1 MSPTMIPIFNLA
13 TEAIALELID
23 AVRIAT
29 DDQFRLT
36 LHGQIRQDNQLLYD
50 ETATAPRKGDSEND
64 QADYDAQILAV
75 VYTVVHSR
83 RAGTHRTLTLT
94 LTQEVP

>member
-29 DDQFRLT
+29 NDSFRLT
-36 LHGQIRQDNQLLYD
+36 LHGQIRQDNQSLYD
-50 ETATAPRKGDSEND
+50 ETATAPRKGDSDND

-75 VYTVVHSR
+75 VYTVVHSI
-83 RAGTHRTLTLT
+83 RASTHQTLTLM

>member
-1 MSPTMIPIFNLA
+1 MNPMMIPIFNLA

-29 DDQFRLT
+29 DDLFRLT
-36 LHGQIRQDNQLLYD
+36 LHGQISQGNQSLYD
-50 ETATAPRKGDSEND
+50 ETATALRKGDSEND

-75 VYTVVHSR
+75 VYTVVHPSR
-83 RAGTHRTLTLT
+83 ASTHRTLTLT

>member
-1 MSPTMIPIFNLA
+1 MTPIMLPIFNLK

-29 DDQFRLT
+29 DDPFRLT

-50 ETATAPRKGDSEND
+50 ETVTAPRQGDSEDD

-75 VYTVVHSR
+75 VYTVVHPSR
-83 RAGTHRTLTLT
+83 ASTHRTLTLT